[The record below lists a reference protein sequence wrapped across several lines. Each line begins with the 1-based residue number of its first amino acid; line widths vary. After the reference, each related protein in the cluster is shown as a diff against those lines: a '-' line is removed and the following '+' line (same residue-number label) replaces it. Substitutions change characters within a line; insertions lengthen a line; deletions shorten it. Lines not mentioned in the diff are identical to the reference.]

1 MVKGKKYLALFL
13 AAGLVITAMPLGTTH
28 ATGIIGNDPVTTV
41 NSEDVV
47 DPSTDL
53 SYEGYKEV
61 WGDEFDG
68 TELNRD
74 VWNVETHEKGWVNSE
89 LQAYVDNDEVLQ
101 VKDGYLNINPVK
113 TVEHS
118 SEAAAIVKNAD
129 FSSGKDDWVETILKK
144 DIHTRLHIM

>member
-74 VWNVETHEKGWVNSE
+74 VWKIGRAHV
-89 LQAYVDNDEVLQ
+89 
-101 VKDGYLNINPVK
+101 
-113 TVEHS
+113 
-118 SEAAAIVKNAD
+118 
-129 FSSGKDDWVETILKK
+129 
-144 DIHTRLHIM
+144 